1 LIIPIKE
8 SERSAGDATIRTAVT
23 FMSSTMRFANDDG
36 GRLNVFLRGRRQR
49 IDPQIRVLG
58 DHERLPV
65 RRGRPITQEEMAEAV
80 GVSRVWYS
88 LLESGSP
95 VRTSAKVLERIA
107 IALMLDAADRTRL
120 FHLAM
125 PELGPATLG
134 ADSALVLESFA
145 VVRTTMKRLWS
156 ATTEIEALET
166 VAEHVAAIVNDA
178 DLVFYVRR
186 LHEGEW
192 EWPYVVDRGM
202 GQRNREA
209 FASATSRMTPAEIDE
224 FLFFPHLSLA
234 GEVGTPD
241 VYASRAVCHAYRDI
255 FCDPKINLGALLH
268 ARVHSRNG
276 LIGGFTI
283 KHLGRHEYSAE
294 QRAIMGTL
302 AELTSVAL
310 S

>member
-1 LIIPIKE
+1 M
-8 SERSAGDATIRTAVT
+8 TH
-23 FMSSTMRFANDDG
+23 TMRFANDDG
-36 GRLNVFLRGRRQR
+36 GQLNIFLRGRRQR
-49 IDPQIRVLG
+49 IDPRVRMLG
-58 DHERLPV
+58 DYERLPV
-65 RRGRPITQEEMAEAV
+65 RRARPVTQEEMAEAV

-88 LLESGSP
+88 LLESGTTI
-95 VRTSAKVLERIA
+95 RTSTKVLERIA
-107 IALMLDAADRTRL
+107 VVLMLDAADRTRL

-125 PELGPATLG
+125 PELGPVELCAE
-134 ADSALVLESFA
+134 SALVLESFA
-145 VVRTTMKRLWS
+145 VVRATMKRLWS

-166 VAEHVAAIVNDA
+166 VAEQVAVVVNDA

-202 GQRNREA
+202 GQRNRDA
-209 FASATSRMTPAEIDE
+209 FASATSQMTPAEVDE
-224 FLFFPHLSLA
+224 FLFYPQLSLA

-241 VYASRAVCHAYRDI
+241 VYTSKTVRRAYRDI
-255 FCDPKINLGALLH
+255 FCDPKVNLGTLLH
-268 ARVHSRNG
+268 ARVRSRNG

-283 KHLGRHEYSAE
+283 KHLGDHEYSAE